1 MEKFFNNKPLIFIL
15 VTMFLNFLG
24 FSILFPI
31 LPFMVGRYVADPHQ
45 IAFYVGLLLSIY
57 ALCQFFAAPGLGSLS
72 DRFGRKPILLISLF
86 GSVVGYLFLGFA
98 GALWVLFLGRIIDGL
113 TGGNISTIYAY
124 MADITEPQQ
133 RGKYF
138 GLLGAAGG
146 VGMIFGPVIGG
157 FLGTIY
163 LPLPLFIAAAIT
175 IVDMLF
181 GFYILPES
189 LPHNLRSSHF
199 DPQHL
204 NPFQQFSHIFSID
217 ILKRLFIS
225 GFIFFIAM
233 NGMYATNAVFFKD
246 VFSWNPAQIGT
257 ILFMIGFVDIFS
269 QGFLI
274 NKLLPKFGEIKISIL
289 GLVLVAVGFFIVTL
303 TAIIPS
309 VVLIYFA
316 LIVLNIGDGL
326 FEPSQ
331 GGLISKSVGPHMQ
344 GRVQG
349 ANQGMQSIARIA
361 GPFLAAFI
369 YGFGRGLPYFSE
381 GVLVLIS
388 LVILYFSISIIKSHR
403 VDETKNETR

>member
-1 MEKFFNNKPLIFIL
+1 MIKKFSSNSRLIFIL
-15 VTMFLNFLG
+15 VTMFLNILG

-31 LPFMVGRYVADPHQ
+31 LPFMVEKYVSNSHQ

-57 ALCQFFAAPGLGSLS
+57 ALCQFFAAPGLGALS
-72 DRFGRKPILLISLF
+72 DRFGRRPILLISLF
-86 GSVVGYLFLGFA
+86 GSIVGYLILGFA
-98 GALWVLFLGRIIDGL
+98 GALWMLFLGRIIDGL

-124 MADITEPQQ
+124 MADITKPQD
-133 RGKYF
+133 RGKSF

-146 VGMIFGPVIGG
+146 VGMIIGPAIGG
-157 FLGTIY
+157 FVGAIHLS
-163 LPLPLFIAAAIT
+163 LPLFIAAAIT
-175 IVDMLF
+175 LVDMLF
-181 GFYILPES
+181 GYFILPES
-189 LPHNLRSSHF
+189 LPVNFRASHF
-199 DPQHL
+199 DYKHL
-204 NPFQQFSHIFSID
+204 NPFSQFSHMFSIN

-225 GFIFFIAM
+225 GFVFFVAM
-233 NGMYATNAVFFKD
+233 NGMYGINAVFLKD
-246 VFSWNPAQIGT
+246 TFLWNTAQIGFL
-257 ILFMIGFVDIFS
+257 LFIIGFVDIFS

-274 NKLLPKFGEIKISIL
+274 NKLLPRFGEIKISSL
-289 GLVLVAVGFFIVTL
+289 GLILTAVGFFLATL
-303 TAIIPS
+303 TAFIPS

-349 ANQGMQSIARIA
+349 ANQGIQSIARII

-381 GVLVLIS
+381 GILVVIS
-388 LVILYFSISIIKSHR
+388 LLILFFSIPIITSHK
-403 VDETKNETR
+403 VSD

>member
-1 MEKFFNNKPLIFIL
+1 MSKFFSAKSQLIFIL
-15 VTMFLNFLG
+15 ITMFLNFLG

-31 LPFMVGRYVADPHQ
+31 LPFMVGRYIHNPSQ

-57 ALCQFFAAPGLGSLS
+57 ALCQFFSAPGFGALS

-86 GSVVGYLFLGFA
+86 GSIIGYLVLGFA
-98 GALWVLFLGRIIDGL
+98 GALWMLFLGRIIDGL

-124 MADITEPQQ
+124 MADITHPHQ

-146 VGMIFGPVIGG
+146 VGMILGPAIGG

-163 LPLPLFIAAAIT
+163 LPLPLFIAATIT
-175 IVDMLF
+175 LIDLLF
-181 GFYILPES
+181 GYFILPES
-189 LPHNLRSSHF
+189 LPHNLRSLHF
-199 DPQHL
+199 DYKHL
-204 NPFQQFSHIFSID
+204 NPFQQFSHIFSIA

-225 GFIFFIAM
+225 GFIFFIAL
-233 NGMYATNAVFFKD
+233 NGMFATNAVFFKD
-246 VFSWNPAQIGT
+246 AFTWNPAQIGL
-257 ILFMIGFVDIFS
+257 ILFVIGFVDIFS

-274 NKLLPKFGEIKISIL
+274 NKLLPKFGEIKVSIL
-289 GLVLVAVGFFIVTL
+289 GLILTAVGFFLVTVTSIL
-303 TAIIPS
+303 PS
-309 VVLIYFA
+309 VLLIYFA

-331 GGLISKSVGPHMQ
+331 GGIISKSVGPQMQ

-349 ANQGMQSIARIA
+349 ASQGMQSIARIA
-361 GPFLAAFI
+361 GPFLAALI

-381 GVLVLIS
+381 GI
-388 LVILYFSISIIKSHR
+388 LVIVSLTILILSIPIINSHK
-403 VDETKNETR
+403 VDEKI

>member
-1 MEKFFNNKPLIFIL
+1 
-15 VTMFLNFLG
+15 
-24 FSILFPI
+24 
-31 LPFMVGRYVADPHQ
+31 MVGKYVANPHQ

-57 ALCQFFAAPGLGSLS
+57 ALCQFFSAPGFGALS
-72 DRFGRKPILLISLF
+72 DRFGRKPVLLVSLF

-98 GALWVLFLGRIIDGL
+98 GALWMLFLGRIIDGL

-124 MADITEPQQ
+124 MADITEPHQ

-146 VGMIFGPVIGG
+146 VGMIIGPVIGG
-157 FLGTIY
+157 FLGTIN
-163 LPLPLFIAAAIT
+163 LSAPLFIAAAIT
-175 IVDMLF
+175 LVDILF
-181 GFYILPES
+181 GYFVLPES
-189 LPHNLRSSHF
+189 LPHHLRSIHF
-199 DPQHL
+199 DYKHL

-225 GFIFFIAM
+225 GFIFFVAM
-233 NGMYATNAVFFKD
+233 NGMYATNAIFFKD
-246 VFSWNPAQIGT
+246 TFAWNPAQIGL
-257 ILFMIGFVDIFS
+257 ILFVIGFVDIFS

-274 NKLLPKFGEIKISIL
+274 NKLLPKFGEIKVSIL
-289 GLVLVAVGFFIVTL
+289 GLVLTAIGFFMVTL
-303 TAIIPS
+303 NVILPS
-309 VVLIYFA
+309 VFLIYFA

-331 GGLISKSVGPHMQ
+331 GGLISKSVGPHLQ

-349 ANQGMQSIARIA
+349 SNQGMQSIARII
-361 GPFLAAFI
+361 GPFLAALI

-388 LVILYFSISIIKSHR
+388 LAILFFSISIIKSHT
-403 VDETKNETR
+403 VAEQQP